1 MSDATD
7 ETETILHAGKHL
19 RLVIREGWE
28 YVTRQNVTGIV
39 CVAAV
44 VDGELLLVE
53 QYRKPLRSRTIELPA
68 GLAGDDP
75 QFEGESLAQTA
86 IRELEEETGHT
97 AERMTYLTEGPASS
111 GLTSEVITFYRA
123 EGVRKIGEGGGDD
136 SEDITVHKVAMK
148 EVDAFLETKSRSG
161 CLVDPKVYTGLY
173 FLSRTV

>member
-1 MSDATD
+1 MSDS
-7 ETETILHAGKHL
+7 ETTLHAGKHL
-19 RLVIREGWE
+19 RFVIRDGWE

-44 VDGELLLVE
+44 VDECLLLVE
-53 QYRKPLRSRTIELPA
+53 QYREPIRSRTIELPA

-97 AERMTYLTEGPASS
+97 AERMVYLTEGPASS

-123 EGVRKIGEGGGDD
+123 EGVRQIGEGGGDD
-136 SEDITVHKVAMK
+136 SEDITVHKVPMDD
-148 EVDAFLETKSRSG
+148 VDAFLDEKSRSG
-161 CLVDPKVYTGLY
+161 FLVDPKVYAGLY
-173 FLSRTV
+173 FITRNV